1 MEEKILIQSQAY
13 NIKKLRKIFLIIGI
27 GFAVIW
33 LLIGS
38 LFAILHNLDDIKEEC
53 EYYEECYITYS
64 EHLEKYGS
72 SIRTHAYTVGRWG
85 RCYDCML
92 ILEYP
97 TKSSY
102 IIDEFFFQPFELEKT
117 IYFIILGIILVLFI
131 IIPLIL
137 YFALHSYQLIVTD
150 KKVYGKTTFGK
161 QVDLPL
167 DSISAISK
175 NNFLKGV
182 SISTSSGRIKFLVL
196 KNSNDIYDML
206 TQLLLN
212 RQENKAPNIS
222 QNNSLD
228 IPELLLKYKKLLDE
242 GIITQEE
249 YETKKSDLLK

>member
-1 MEEKILIQSQAY
+1 M
-13 NIKKLRKIFLIIGI
+13 
-27 GFAVIW
+27 
-33 LLIGS
+33 
-38 LFAILHNLDDIKEEC
+38 
-53 EYYEECYITYS
+53 
-64 EHLEKYGS
+64 
-72 SIRTHAYTVGRWG
+72 
-85 RCYDCML
+85 
-92 ILEYP
+92 
-97 TKSSY
+97 
-102 IIDEFFFQPFELEKT
+102 
-117 IYFIILGIILVLFI
+117 
-131 IIPLIL
+131 

-150 KKVYGKTTFGK
+150 KRVYGKTTFGK

-167 DSISAISK
+167 DSVSAISK

-249 YETKKSDLLK
+249 YETKKSNLLK